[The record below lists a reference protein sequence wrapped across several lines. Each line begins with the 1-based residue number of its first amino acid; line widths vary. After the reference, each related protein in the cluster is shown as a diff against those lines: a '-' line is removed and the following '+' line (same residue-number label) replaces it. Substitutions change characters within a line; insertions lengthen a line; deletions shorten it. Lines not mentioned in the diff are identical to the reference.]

1 MKLQDRISLLYQLNV
16 HLGENDSTLED
27 IKHLAN
33 RQNGWFVP
41 EFINL
46 AIENIRKNYLVTE
59 KLEAWANQYYIPDN
73 QVNTKT
79 VGITMAGNIPLV
91 GLHDFLTIFLSGHK
105 QRIKPSS
112 KDEVLIKH
120 IVEFLASIEPRV
132 NDYVTFSE
140 RLNGCDAYI
149 ATGSN
154 NSARYFEYY
163 FGKYPHIIRRNRT
176 SAAVL
181 TGNESPE
188 ELNFLADDMLLY
200 FGLGCRNVS
209 RLFVPRNYNF
219 VPLLRTLDK
228 FSWMKDHNKYR
239 NNYDYQLSLYILN
252 NRYYMS
258 NDAVLLVED
267 DGLFSPI
274 SQVNYSFYE
283 DDTVPGTNFFP
294 LEDIQCF
301 CGGDGIAFG
310 QAQSPS
316 LRDYADGVDTMAFAL
331 QLK

>member
-1 MKLQDRISLLYQLNV
+1 MKLQDRIELLYQLNV
-16 HLGENDSTLED
+16 YLGENGSDLEE
-27 IKHLAN
+27 IKHRAN

-41 EFINL
+41 DFIHL
-46 AIENIRKNYLVTE
+46 AIENIRKNFLVPD
-59 KLEAWANQYYIPDN
+59 KPEAWANQYNIPER
-73 QVNTKT
+73 QVNPKT
-79 VGITMAGNIPLV
+79 VGVTMAGNIPLV
-91 GLHDFLTIFLSGHK
+91 GFHDFLTIFLSGHK

-112 KDEVLIKH
+112 KDELLIKH
-120 IVEFLASIEPRV
+120 IVEILIGLDERV
-132 NDYVTFSE
+132 NDYISFSE
-140 RLNGCDAYI
+140 RLNGCEAYI

-188 ELNFLADDMLLY
+188 ELNLLADDMLLY

-209 RLFVPRNYNF
+209 RLFVPRNYDF

-228 FSWMKDHNKYR
+228 FNWMKDHNKYR

-258 NDAVLLVED
+258 NDAVLMVED

-274 SQVNYSFYE
+274 SQVNYSFYDE
-283 DDTVPGTNFFP
+283 GNLPGTHTFP
-294 LEDIQCF
+294 TEDLQCL
-301 CGGDGIAFG
+301 CGGDGFAFG

-316 LRDYADGVDTMAFAL
+316 LTDYADGVDTMAFAL
-331 QLK
+331 QL